1 MLARPDLSTGEEV
14 ALDGARMALMGLGV
28 VWCYRAAARL
38 KQPQWRFLGA
48 VAAVWTVTMV
58 DGLIDDLGD
67 GRTAGF
73 PSSAQ
78 YAFLVI
84 GPLLIVALLMVGLPT
99 VRWVGR
105 LRVLAEACTV
115 SPAVLFMGY
124 TLAVNVLP
132 AQQRRRPA
140 PTWRWSSPSASSTWS
155 PSPSAR
161 WCWSRAGR
169 RRGC

>member
-1 MLARPDLSTGEEV
+1 MTTGEQV
-14 ALDGARMALMGLGV
+14 ALDVARMALMVLGV
-28 VWCYRAAARL
+28 VWCYRAAVRL

-48 VAAVWTVTMV
+48 VAAVWTVTML

-73 PSSAQ
+73 PSTAQ
-78 YAFLVI
+78 IAFLVI

-115 SPAVLFMGY
+115 SPALLFMGY
-124 TLAVNVLP
+124 TLAANVLP
-132 AQQRRRPA
+132 RQASRRPRQ
-140 PTWRWSSPSASSTWS
+140 PGHGPRHRPDR
-155 PSPSAR
+155 P
-161 WCWSRAGR
+161 GR
-169 RRGC
+169 R